1 MVLLTESAGK
11 NEQLYAAPAHA
22 PESADSHG
30 KMSFFVKVCPVLRDR
45 WDTRREATNSFEV
58 NQAAFP
64 PSSRMNVPKW
74 PTQRPRIP
82 SVRITVIR
90 MDIGPGSLTAAADEE
105 EGAMMVLL
113 VASI

>member
-1 MVLLTESAGK
+1 MK
-11 NEQLYAAPAHA
+11 
-22 PESADSHG
+22 
-30 KMSFFVKVCPVLRDR
+30 
-45 WDTRREATNSFEV
+45 
-58 NQAAFP
+58 
-64 PSSRMNVPKW
+64 VPKW